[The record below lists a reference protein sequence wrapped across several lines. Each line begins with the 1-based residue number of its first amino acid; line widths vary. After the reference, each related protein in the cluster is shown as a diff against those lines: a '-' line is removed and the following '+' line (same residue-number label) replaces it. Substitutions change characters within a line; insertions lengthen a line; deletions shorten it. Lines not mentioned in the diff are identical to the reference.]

1 MRGVRARLSE
11 SFGSLARV
19 FRNPGLRRL
28 ELAFLGST
36 MGHWTYV
43 VALSVYAYQQGGAT
57 AVGIISVLRLLP
69 AAIAAPFL
77 ATLADRYRRERV
89 MMATDLIRATLM
101 ALCAVTIAT
110 DGPAVLVYAMV
121 IATNM
126 AGIAFRP
133 AQAALLPGLA
143 RDPAELSAANVTAS
157 TFDAVSTFVGPAIG
171 GLVLAFSNV
180 EAVFAVNTLWFLLSA
195 SLLLGLHATS
205 PRGAA
210 GEDVGTRPGFMA
222 EVSEGM
228 RVVVA
233 DRNIATVTA
242 LYWVQSFVAGAMN
255 VFVVVIAIQLVG
267 GSDAGVGYLSA
278 AFGIGG
284 FIGGFVALVLATRG
298 RLAADF
304 GIGCVLFGI
313 PFALVGIVAHYPVA
327 LLAFGV
333 VGLGNSI
340 ADIAALTLFQRIV
353 PDHILGRVLGVLE
366 GVLFAA
372 IGIGG
377 LVAPALIALLGSRG
391 SLVAVGL
398 LLPAGTLLAARRLA
412 EIDRTTSAP
421 EPTPLLRGVPLLAVL
436 PEPVLEFL
444 AASAGRIT
452 AAAGEAIL
460 REGEVGDRFYVI
472 ESGEVEILGRTFGPG
487 ESFGEI
493 ALLRDVPRT
502 ATVTAVTDVSLVT
515 LERHI
520 FVPAVTGH
528 GPASATAE
536 ELVAE
541 RIGSFSLQPS

>member
-1 MRGVRARLSE
+1 M
-11 SFGSLARV
+11 GSLARV
-19 FRNPGLRRL
+19 FRNPQLRRL
-28 ELAFLGST
+28 ELALLGSM

-43 VALSVYAYQQGGAT
+43 VALSVYAYEQGGAT
-57 AVGIISVLRLLP
+57 AVGIISVLRLIP

-101 ALCAVTIAT
+101 ALCAVTVAG
-110 DGPAVLVYAMV
+110 DGPAILVYAMV
-121 IATNM
+121 VATNLV
-126 AGIAFRP
+126 GVAFRP
-133 AQAALLPGLA
+133 AQAALLPRLA
-143 RDPAELSAANVTAS
+143 GDPAELSAANVTAS
-157 TFDAVSTFVGPAIG
+157 TIDAVSTFVGPAIG
-171 GLVLAFSNV
+171 GIVLAFANV
-180 EAVFAVNTLWFLLSA
+180 EAVFAVDMVWFLFSA
-195 SLLLGLHATS
+195 TLLLGLRATA
-205 PRGAA
+205 PRQAA
-210 GEDVGTRPGFMA
+210 DGSTRPGFLA
-222 EVSEGM
+222 EVSDGLRPM
-228 RVVVA
+228 VA
-233 DRNIATVTA
+233 DRNIACVTA
-242 LYWVQSFVAGAMN
+242 LYWAQAFVAGAMN

-267 GSDAGVGYLSA
+267 GSSSGVGYLSA
-278 AFGIGG
+278 AFGAGG
-284 FIGGFVALVLATRG
+284 LLGGFVALVLATRG
-298 RLAADF
+298 RLATDF
-304 GIGCVLFGI
+304 GIGVVLFGI
-313 PFALVGIVAHYPVA
+313 PFLAIGVFTHYPVA
-327 LLAFGV
+327 LLAFAV
-333 VGLGNSI
+333 VGLGNSV

-353 PDHILGRVLGVLE
+353 PDQVLGRVLGSLE
-366 GVLFAA
+366 GVLLAA
-372 IGIGG
+372 IGVGA
-377 LVAPALIALLGSRG
+377 LVAPGLVSLLGARQ
-391 SLVAVGL
+391 SLVAIGL
-398 LLPAGTLLAARRLA
+398 VLPAGALLAARRLA

-444 AASAGRIT
+444 AASAGRMT